1 MKKFRFRLDTLLN
14 IRKRKEDEIKLRLAE
29 KNRQYIEAQ
38 RKVNSIHDQL
48 KELQSSE
55 KERRG
60 SNESIMMLRHS
71 VSYRFKLK
79 EDLLQAG
86 KKVDEIRGEIARVRK
101 TLVTATRD
109 RRAIELVKERRL
121 AEWKKEYRT
130 EEQSFIDDVSQQ
142 GFIRKVQSQKG

>member
-1 MKKFRFRLDTLLN
+1 MKKFRFRLDTLLD

-48 KELQSSE
+48 KELQNSE
-55 KERRG
+55 RERRV

-86 KKVDEIRGEIARVRK
+86 KKVDEIRGEMARVRK

-109 RRAIELVKERRL
+109 RRAIE
-121 AEWKKEYRT
+121 W
-130 EEQSFIDDVSQQ
+130 
-142 GFIRKVQSQKG
+142 